1 MTASPPGA
9 PDSIAATGGWVADS
23 AVSHAPIVSITGHG
37 RLHFMDNL
45 RVALT
50 VLIVFQH
57 ASFAYAPANWWYFT
71 DAQQQPLLASFFVVN
86 RSFRMSLFFLIAGY
100 FMPYVLDRKG
110 ARLYLKDRFRR
121 FGIPLLVFLCVV
133 IPPLMYAYWLNFRPY
148 GSIGFFDYYIRD
160 YWGIDTGEPDGW
172 SGPAWPDRQ
181 FGHLW
186 FIEMLLVYAV
196 IYTGWRWLRHRLHI
210 GWPGPLRFP
219 SLPVWLSAIVAVAA
233 VTYWVRLSHPVYDW
247 AAYLYVIQL
256 SLADFPRDLACLLL
270 GILSFRND
278 WLRRLPSRVGY
289 GWLTVGLV
297 MSVIFVICD
306 LTGHSFFSTGGTGR
320 DAVIYPIWETI
331 TCFGFCLGLP
341 VLFRDLLDFRNSL
354 TDWLSAASYGV
365 YVVHLPIVV
374 LLQYALGHA
383 ALGAVE
389 KFLIVALVAV
399 PLSFICVMLLRRSP
413 RLRQVV

>member
-1 MTASPPGA
+1 MWAESP
-9 PDSIAATGGWVADS
+9 
-23 AVSHAPIVSITGHG
+23 AVPHAPRAALAAHG

-71 DAQQQPLLASFFVVN
+71 DAQQQPLLAAFFVVN

-110 ARLYLKDRFRR
+110 ARAYLKDRFRR
-121 FGIPLLVFLCVV
+121 FGIPLLAFLCVV
-133 IPPLMYAYWLNFRPY
+133 IPPLMYAYYLNFRPY
-148 GSIGFFDYYIRD
+148 SPIGFFDYYIHD
-160 YWGIDTGEPDGW
+160 YWGVDTGQPDGW

-196 IYTGWRWLRHRLHI
+196 IYAGWRWLRHRLNI
-210 GWPGPLRFP
+210 AWPGPMRFP
-219 SLPVWLSAIVAVAA
+219 GLAVWLVAIAAVAA
-233 VTYWVRLSHPVYDW
+233 VTWWVRLSHPVYDW
-247 AAYLYVIQL
+247 AAYFYVIQL
-256 SLADFPRDLACLLL
+256 SMADFPRDLACLLL
-270 GILSFRND
+270 GILAFRND
-278 WLRRLPSRVGY
+278 WLRQLPSRIGF
-289 GWLTVGLV
+289 GWLGLGLLGAA
-297 MSVIFVICD
+297 IFVACD
-306 LTGHSFFSTGGTGR
+306 LTGHSFFSSGGTSAN
-320 DAVIYPIWETI
+320 AVIYPIWETV

-341 VLFRDLLDFRNSL
+341 ILFRDLLDFRNSV
-354 TDWLSAASYGV
+354 TDRLSAASYGV

-374 LLQYALGHA
+374 LLQYALGPA
-383 ALGAVE
+383 TFGAVE

-399 PLSFICVMLLRRSP
+399 PVSFLLVALLRRSP
-413 RLRQVV
+413 MLRQVV

>member
-1 MTASPPGA
+1 MTASAPGGPEGVA
-9 PDSIAATGGWVADS
+9 QAGSWAAEPALPRIANPAAS
-23 AVSHAPIVSITGHG
+23 HG

-57 ASFAYAPANWWYFT
+57 SSFAYATANWWYFI
-71 DAQQQPLLASFFVVN
+71 DVKQQPLLASFFIVN

-110 ARLYLKDRFRR
+110 ARVYLKDRFRR
-121 FGIPLLVFLCVV
+121 FGIPLLVFLFVV
-133 IPPLMYAYWLNFRPY
+133 IPPLMYAYFLNFRPY
-148 GSIGFFDYYIRD
+148 GSIGFFDYYIQY
-160 YWGIDTGEPDGW
+160 YWGIGRRPPDNW

-186 FIEMLLVYAV
+186 FLEMLLVYAV
-196 IYTGWRWLRHRLHI
+196 IYAGWRALRHRLHI
-210 GWPGPLRFP
+210 AGPDPFRFP
-219 SLPVWLSAIVAVAA
+219 GLPVWLPIIAGVAA
-233 VTYWVRLSHPVYDW
+233 LTYWVRLTHPVYDW

-256 SLADFPRDLACLLL
+256 SLADLPRDLACLLL
-270 GILSFRND
+270 GILAFRND
-278 WLRRLPSRVGY
+278 WLRKLPSATGY
-289 GWLTVGLV
+289 GWLAVGLAGAA
-297 MSVIFVICD
+297 IFIVCD
-306 LTGHSFFSTGGTGR
+306 LTGHSFFSAGGSGR
-320 DAVIYPIWETI
+320 NAVIYPIWETL

-341 VLFRDLLDFRNSL
+341 IVFRDFFDGRNRV

-374 LLQYALGHA
+374 MLQYALA
-383 ALGAVE
+383 SAPLGPVE
-389 KFLIVALVAV
+389 KFLVVALAAV
-399 PLSFICVMLLRRSP
+399 PLSFFLVVLLRRSA